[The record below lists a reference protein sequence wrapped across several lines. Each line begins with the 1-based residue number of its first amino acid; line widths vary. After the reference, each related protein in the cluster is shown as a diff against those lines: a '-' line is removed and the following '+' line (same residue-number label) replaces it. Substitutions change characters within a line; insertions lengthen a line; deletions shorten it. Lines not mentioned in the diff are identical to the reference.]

1 MSGAATSDVD
11 FEHLFQRLQDQSNT
25 IRETPAE
32 PIDTSDTIVEKAR
45 AWTRVVSAFLPQVP
59 DYVIRLGVAIL

>member
-32 PIDTSDTIVEKAR
+32 PIDTSDTIVEK
-45 AWTRVVSAFLPQVP
+45 SESM
-59 DYVIRLGVAIL
+59 DSGG